1 MELEWLVL
9 ADSAQIVGNKL
20 YLLGGGWDVLTV
32 GTAFPVQQR
41 CAVAASYRVPWN
53 ETNDRHTVEIEVV
66 NEDGASLAKVEGQVE
81 VGRPAGLPLGADQ
94 RAQIAAEI
102 VLGLER
108 AGSFAIIARIQG
120 AEVGRTSFRVTTSPP
135 GAPPR

>member
-1 MELEWLVL
+1 MNIEWLIL

-32 GTAFPVQQR
+32 ASAFPVQQR

-53 ETNDRHTVEIEVV
+53 ETNERHNVEIEIGDD
-66 NEDGASLAKVEGQVE
+66 DGQVLAKVGGQVE
-81 VGRPAGLPLGADQ
+81 VGRPAGIAPGTDQ

-102 VLGLER
+102 SLNLEKEG
-108 AGSFAIIARIQG
+108 AYAVIARIEG
-120 AEVGRTSFRVTTSPP
+120 AEVQRFPFRVIA
-135 GAPPR
+135 GQR

>member
-1 MELEWLVL
+1 MEIEWLIL

-32 GTAFPVQQR
+32 GSALPTQQR

-53 ETNDRHTVEIEVV
+53 ETNEKHAVEIEVLG
-66 NEDGASLAKVEGQVE
+66 EDGDSLAKVAGQVE
-81 VGRPAGLPLGADQ
+81 VGRPAGIQAGTDQ

-102 VLGLER
+102 VLPIDKTGT
-108 AGSFAIIARIQG
+108 FAIVARIG
-120 AEVGRTSFRVTTSPP
+120 DVEVERTTFRVLAAAS
-135 GAPPR
+135 R